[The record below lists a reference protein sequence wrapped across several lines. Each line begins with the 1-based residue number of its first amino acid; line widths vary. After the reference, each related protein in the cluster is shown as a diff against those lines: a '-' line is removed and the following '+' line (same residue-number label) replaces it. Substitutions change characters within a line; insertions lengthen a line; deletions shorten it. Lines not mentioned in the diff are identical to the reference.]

1 LKYLD
6 KKRRPYQMNVYQ
18 NWFLA
23 SRPWSFAMSAISVSV
38 GSALGAIQGDFSWTF
53 YLITLVGMIILHA
66 ATNLMNDYYDV
77 RSGVDY
83 RETSTARYRPHPL
96 LEGKLKPAQVR
107 IAAFVLYSLAAIT
120 GLYLAAARGWSLLW
134 IGLAGV
140 FASFT
145 YTAPPFK
152 YKYKALGEFSVFLM
166 WGPLMVE
173 GAYFVQRQD
182 FSLKAFWISLPFG
195 ILVALVL
202 LINNTRDISHD
213 KQKGIVT
220 LPILVGR
227 RNGLRLYLILVVMAY
242 LGILWMSIFGPLNLW
257 SLIVLASLP
266 LAVRLLKQ
274 MRREIPLD
282 ADARTAQLDTAFG
295 VLLVIS
301 MIPGGLF

>member
-1 LKYLD
+1 MKNWR
-6 KKRRPYQMNVYQ
+6 KIVMNVYQ

-23 SRPWSFAMSAISVSV
+23 SRPWSFTMTAISVSV
-38 GSALGAIQGDFSWTF
+38 GAALGAMEGDFSWLL
-53 YLITLVGMIILHA
+53 YLITLVGMIVLHA

-77 RSGVDY
+77 LSGVDFQ
-83 RETSTARYRPHPL
+83 EVSTAQYRPHPL
-96 LEGKLKPAQVR
+96 LEGRLKPLQVR
-107 IAAFVLYSLAAIT
+107 NGALLLYGVASVVGSCLAAVR
-120 GLYLAAARGWSLLW
+120 GLELLW
-134 IGLAGV
+134 VGIIGV
-140 FASFT
+140 FASLA

-173 GAYFVQRQD
+173 GSYFVQRQT
-182 FSLKAFWISLPFG
+182 FSSDAFWVSLPFG

-213 KQKGIVT
+213 QQKGIIT
-220 LPILVGR
+220 LPILIGQ
-227 RNGLRLYLILVVMAY
+227 RNGLRLYLTLVVLAY
-242 LGILWMSIFGPLNLW
+242 IGVLWMSIFGPLQLW

-266 LAVRLLKQ
+266 LAARLLKQ
-274 MRREIPLD
+274 MIREIPVD